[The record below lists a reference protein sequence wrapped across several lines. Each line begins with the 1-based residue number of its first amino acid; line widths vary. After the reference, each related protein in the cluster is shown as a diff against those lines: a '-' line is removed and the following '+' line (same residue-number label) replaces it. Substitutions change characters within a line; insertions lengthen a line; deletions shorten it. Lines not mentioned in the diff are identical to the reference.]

1 MTVENGISVVRM
13 PATGCVSAGYERCK
27 PLSMSELHPVRMA
40 VPVLSAVKCSTPV
53 RCKSRKPKM
62 LKKRNRK
69 KTLKKIAREF
79 SNLN

>member
-1 MTVENGISVVRM
+1 MPLPDTDSLNMTVEKGTSVVQK
-13 PATGCVSAGYERCK
+13 PATCCVSAGYDRRK
-27 PLSMSELHPVRMA
+27 QLSMSELHPAGMA

-69 KTLKKIAREF
+69 KP
-79 SNLN
+79 